1 MCNVRL
7 CYTFVLSEYV
17 YLFTFSGKAITKCCL
32 SQHSGHFYIG
42 TEGGNLY
49 TLDVKLFKLDSEVV
63 YWNNAT
69 TL

>member
-1 MCNVRL
+1 M
-7 CYTFVLSEYV
+7 YV
-17 YLFTFSGKAITKCCL
+17 VIRYSGKTITKCCL

-42 TEGGNLY
+42 TEGGNLF
-49 TLDVKLFKLDSEVV
+49 TLDVKSFKLDSEVV

>member
-1 MCNVRL
+1 MHVA
-7 CYTFVLSEYV
+7 YTVLVFFMV
-17 YLFTFSGKAITKCCL
+17 YAASSGKAITKCCL

-49 TLDVKLFKLDSEVV
+49 TLDVKSFKLDTEVV